1 MSLIIGKT
9 LFGRFN
15 NMRLVLY
22 KLRDALTCSKHVGTG
37 LIELN
42 HKTIDLYEYHY
53 VTYSCSK
60 RCGIGNVE
68 LWKHKPRFN
77 KASLS
82 WKNGK
87 SKYNDDPSES
97 ITILSYYLDEDVNIL
112 GTELE
117 DCELCLEI

>member
-1 MSLIIGKT
+1 
-9 LFGRFN
+9 
-15 NMRLVLY
+15 MRLVLY
-22 KLRDALTCSKHVGTG
+22 KLRDTLTCSKYVGTG

-82 WKNGK
+82 WKNGR
-87 SKYNDDPSES
+87 SKYNDDPDEN
-97 ITILSYYLDEDVNIL
+97 ITILSYYLDEDVNII